1 MEMDID
7 GCGERKPTR
16 QHCLGRITLINPS
29 SIFFTDKNKKKTC
42 LLHVVCF
49 APDKLTN

>member
-29 SIFFTDKNKKKTC
+29 SIFFTDKNKKKNLPSSC
-42 LLHVVCF
+42 RLLCSR
-49 APDKLTN
+49 

>member
-29 SIFFTDKNKKKTC
+29 SIFFTDKNKKKLAFFMSFA
-42 LLHVVCF
+42 LLQI
-49 APDKLTN
+49 N